1 VNIKNCRSHKDRDRD
16 REVPRH
22 SIIIGACRAER
33 RSKVLVTK
41 VFQSGHAIP
50 RCILL
55 AFQRGF
61 SCEGSTCCS
70 ITTSRSKGYVEGVK
84 KVRRGAEGG
93 ATTFKCK
100 GELQTFVKDE

>member
-1 VNIKNCRSHKDRDRD
+1 VKIKNCRSHRDQD
-16 REVPRH
+16 VPRH
-22 SIIIGACRAER
+22 SIIIGACHAER

-55 AFQRGF
+55 PFERGF
-61 SCEGSTCCS
+61 SCESSTCSS
-70 ITTSRSKGYVEGVK
+70 ITTLRSKGYLEGVK

-93 ATTFKCK
+93 ATTLKCK
-100 GELQTFVKDE
+100 GELQTYCDR